1 MSQLQEY
8 QEYLI
13 RCYGHATSSLNAAV
27 SWRDSTTKNVLLS
40 KIYEADLL
48 LAHRK
53 GSWTFEVLSA
63 LRDMP
68 GADVHISAIM
78 SQNQHE

>member
-1 MSQLQEY
+1 MLWP
-8 QEYLI
+8 
-13 RCYGHATSSLNAAV
+13 CYESSLDAAV
-27 SWRDSTTKNVLLS
+27 SQRDRTTKNVLLS
-40 KIYEADLL
+40 KIYEADLQ

-68 GADVHISAIM
+68 GAVVHISAIM